1 MIMKLEMMANTAGRT
16 ERMEEYLLTVSEELI
31 GRLKELE
38 GLRLDAYRDAAG
50 VWTIGYGHTA
60 GVRSGDHITEWY
72 ADELLRQDVAEVE
85 QQVKSLH
92 VARTQGQLDALVS
105 FAFNLGIGAL
115 RRSTLLKVIRRG
127 GSMREVKGEF
137 RRWVYADGKKLKG
150 LVKRREWESQ
160 RFFGK

>member
-31 GRLKELE
+31 RKLKELE

-60 GVRSGDHITEWY
+60 GVREGDRITKWY
-72 ADELLRQDVAEVE
+72 AEDLLRQDVAEVE
-85 QQVKSLH
+85 QQVKALH
-92 VARTQGQLDALVS
+92 VARTKGQLDALVS

-115 RRSTLLKVIRRG
+115 RRSTLLQVIRRG
-127 GSMREVKGEF
+127 GTVREVKREF
-137 RRWVYADGKKLKG
+137 RRWVYADGRVLKG
-150 LVKRREWESQ
+150 LVKRREWECE
-160 RFFGK
+160 RFFG